1 MIICSD
7 LWFTDPS
14 ACSRIQIPSS
24 YGKAWFPGGIHFC
37 HFGSDGIGGGGHSER
52 SECGKFYE
60 PPGRDSQDMG
70 TVAMKPTESIRLT
83 VPMNF
88 HGTYICEFSATG
100 KRNTSFDV
108 VSPKCK
114 CDGYW
119 GCQWVVRSDGFYC
132 NYALLYVWAQ

>member
-1 MIICSD
+1 VLAPESKFHPAMAKLGFQVGFIFAI
-7 LWFTDPS
+7 LVLMGL
-14 ACSRIQIPSS
+14 AVEGIPNVVSVGNFMS
-24 YGKAWFPGGIHFC
+24 PLVVTVHCI
-37 HFGSDGIGGGGHSER
+37 
-52 SECGKFYE
+52 
-60 PPGRDSQDMG
+60 RDSEDMG